1 MKKVISLFLL
11 LVALVFSNGFAANA
25 QTVKRIQFAKG
36 KSSATVRGI
45 TGSYGI
51 YYNLRVKGG
60 QKMALSLSPA
70 KGVGIKVERG
80 GGAEEVLLREDRG
93 GFYEV
98 YFEEGGE
105 ISIFVG
111 STGARSVPY
120 TLTVKI
126 TRMTDI

>member
-11 LVALVFSNGFAANA
+11 TVTLFFANGFEANA
-25 QTVKRIQFAKG
+25 QIGKRIQFAKG
-36 KSSATVRGI
+36 KSSATVKG
-45 TGSYGI
+45 TTEKYGS

-60 QKMALSLSPA
+60 QKLLLNLSPA
-70 KGVGIKVERG
+70 RGVGIRVERADGSELFLRREHG
-80 GGAEEVLLREDRG
+80 GIH
-93 GFYEV
+93 EV

-105 ISIFVG
+105 ISILLG
-111 STGARSVPY
+111 SINGKSVPY

>member
-11 LVALVFSNGFAANA
+11 TVTLFFANGFEAKA
-25 QTVKRIQFAKG
+25 QIGKRIQFAKG
-36 KSSATVRGI
+36 KSSATLRG
-45 TGSYGI
+45 TTEKYGT

-60 QKMALSLSPA
+60 QKLLLNLSPA
-70 KGVGIKVERG
+70 RGVGIRVERAG
-80 GGAEEVLLREDRG
+80 GMELLLRQERG

-105 ISIFVG
+105 ISILIG
-111 STGARSVPY
+111 ATGARSVPY

>member
-11 LVALVFSNGFAANA
+11 FVTLVISNGFEANA

-36 KSSATVRGI
+36 SNSATVRDN
-45 TGSYGI
+45 TGNNGV
-51 YYNLRVKGG
+51 YYDLRVKGG
-60 QKMALSLSPA
+60 QKMALNLSPSA
-70 KGVGIKVERG
+70 KVGIKVEKNG
-80 GGAEEVLLREDRG
+80 GGEVLMREERG
-93 GFYEV
+93 GFYEL
-98 YFEEGGE
+98 YFEEGGD

-111 STGARSVPY
+111 STNGKPEPF

>member
-1 MKKVISLFLL
+1 MKKIISFSLL
-11 LVALVFSNGFAANA
+11 AVALIFANGFEANA

-36 KSSATVRGI
+36 RSSAVVRGI
-45 TGSYGI
+45 TGSSGI

-60 QKMALSLSPA
+60 QKMMLSLSPA
-70 KGVGIKVERG
+70 KGVGLKVERD
-80 GGAEEVLLREDRG
+80 GGAEVMLREERG
-93 GFYEV
+93 GFYEL

>member
-11 LVALVFSNGFAANA
+11 TVTLFFANGFEANA
-25 QTVKRIQFAKG
+25 QIGKRIQFAKG
-36 KSSATVRGI
+36 KSSATVRG
-45 TGSYGI
+45 TTEKYGS

-60 QKMALSLSPA
+60 QKLLLNLSPA
-70 KGVGIKVERG
+70 RGVGIRVERADGSELFLRQEHG
-80 GGAEEVLLREDRG
+80 GIH
-93 GFYEV
+93 EV

-105 ISIFVG
+105 ISILLG
-111 STGARSVPY
+111 SINGKSVPY

>member
-11 LVALVFSNGFAANA
+11 TVTLFFANGFEANA
-25 QTVKRIQFAKG
+25 QIGKRIQFAKG
-36 KSSATVRGI
+36 KSSATVKG
-45 TGSYGI
+45 TTEKYGS

-60 QKMALSLSPA
+60 QKLLLNLSPA
-70 KGVGIKVERG
+70 RGVGIRVERADGSELFLRQEHG
-80 GGAEEVLLREDRG
+80 GIH
-93 GFYEV
+93 EV

-105 ISIFVG
+105 ISILLG
-111 STGARSVPY
+111 SINGKSVPY

>member
-11 LVALVFSNGFAANA
+11 TVTLFFANGFEAKA
-25 QTVKRIQFAKG
+25 QIGKRIQFAKG
-36 KSSATVRGI
+36 KSSATVKG
-45 TGSYGI
+45 TTEKYGS

-60 QKMALSLSPA
+60 QKLLLNLSPA
-70 KGVGIKVERG
+70 RGVGIRVERADGSELFLRQEHG
-80 GGAEEVLLREDRG
+80 GIH
-93 GFYEV
+93 EV

-105 ISIFVG
+105 ISILLG
-111 STGARSVPY
+111 SINGKSVPY